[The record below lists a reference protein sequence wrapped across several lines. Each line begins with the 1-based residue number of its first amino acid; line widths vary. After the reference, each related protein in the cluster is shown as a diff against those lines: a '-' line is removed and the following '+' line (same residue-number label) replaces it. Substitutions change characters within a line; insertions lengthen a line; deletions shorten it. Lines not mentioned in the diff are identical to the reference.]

1 MLISLHSNKNTLLL
15 YGILPIIPA
24 ALLVCHYHPMGENS
38 VVLEGTEWNL
48 WREACSFVFFILSFL
63 LLLHIFSF
71 EHVKQAKRKF
81 VCLYD

>member
-1 MLISLHSNKNTLLL
+1 
-15 YGILPIIPA
+15 
-24 ALLVCHYHPMGENS
+24 MGENS
-38 VVLEGTEWNL
+38 VVLEGIECNL

-81 VCLYD
+81 VCLYDWEQHFNNADGAAVSALIIVNLFSYYK